1 MQLQQEFKK
10 YHSIIRKKKKK
21 HDKIGML
28 AKCNLNTNEVLLSK
42 ALINSYI
49 NHDQFISVNNALREY
64 GEIKNYV

>member
-10 YHSIIRKKKKK
+10 YHSIIKTKKKK

-28 AKCNLNTNEVLLSK
+28 AKYNLNTNEVLLSK

-49 NHDQFISVNNALREY
+49 NHDQFISVNNVLREY
-64 GEIKNYV
+64 DEIKSYV